1 MFLWARVSRNAATL
15 GCNDSR
21 LGGLATPTPVVLLV
35 SEACGTKGD
44 EAGWIAAEQ
53 SRGLGKDCQLSGDC
67 LLSVFYQRGGGGGR
81 SVADGAQ
88 RMERSGWSA
97 ADGAERSSVEQQGR
111 MNGQLLGAGGVERD
125 RRGLGRVQACSWNL
139 VGGQIE
145 GQLCGARVGLHTCL
159 LSAVCHPDPSLITHK
174 SCSAHCCATDKLEQ

>member
-88 RMERSGWSA
+88 RMERSGWS
-97 ADGAERSSVEQQGR
+97 GAEQCGTA
-111 MNGQLLGAGGVERD
+111 GQDEWPVAGCGWGGAGQAWPGESA
-125 RRGLGRVQACSWNL
+125 GL
-139 VGGQIE
+139 
-145 GQLCGARVGLHTCL
+145 
-159 LSAVCHPDPSLITHK
+159 
-174 SCSAHCCATDKLEQ
+174 